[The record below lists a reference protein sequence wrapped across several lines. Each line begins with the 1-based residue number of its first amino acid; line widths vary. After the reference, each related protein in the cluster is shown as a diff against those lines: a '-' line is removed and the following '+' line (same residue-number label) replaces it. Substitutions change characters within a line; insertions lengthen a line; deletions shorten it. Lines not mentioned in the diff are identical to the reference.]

1 MALRLQK
8 PWLSSAE
15 ALRQVRGQMGVYQLA
30 NEAGEVIFVSYAGGR
45 SLGWF
50 AWRNQSQ
57 FDQAG

>member
-45 SLGWF
+45 SLGGCV
-50 AWRNQSQ
+50 AKSV
-57 FDQAG
+57 AV

>member
-45 SLGWF
+45 SLGV

-57 FDQAG
+57 FDRAG

>member
-30 NEAGEVIFVSYAGGR
+30 NEEGEVILVSYAGGAVWGGCVAK
-45 SLGWF
+45 SV
-50 AWRNQSQ
+50 AV
-57 FDQAG
+57 